1 MTEYPSQLII
11 AGCGSFLGG
20 AARYI
25 ISITMKGVS
34 KGFPWGTLLI
44 NLAGYLLIGLI
55 WEMPGQAGHDVT
67 DRFKFYQPE
76 CGYSRTLPLF
86 SDRPS

>member
-1 MTEYPSQLII
+1 MNFCISFHLIVDGEPEEKNLYNQIERCTNLRFLYGKKNYREDNSSNSFLMTEYPSQLII

-34 KGFPWGTLLI
+34 KGFPWG
-44 NLAGYLLIGLI
+44 
-55 WEMPGQAGHDVT
+55 MH
-67 DRFKFYQPE
+67 
-76 CGYSRTLPLF
+76 
-86 SDRPS
+86 